1 MLSLAIRPEKIKALE
16 ERFKALGIEERDILE
31 KFVRAQGRGGQ
42 KVNKTSSCVYLRHI
56 PTGIEVKC
64 QTERSQAMNRFF
76 ARRILADK
84 VEEMKDG
91 PKTDARKRIRKQKQ
105 KRAKR
110 VREKASQRS
119 RTAREDIPVTR
130 DATSET

>member
-1 MLSLAIRPEKIKALE
+1 MAIRPEKIKTLE
-16 ERFKALGIEERDILE
+16 ERFKALGIEERDIIE

-110 VREKASQRS
+110 MREKACQRS
-119 RTAREDIPVTR
+119 LSDREDIPETR
-130 DATSET
+130 DVTSGT